1 MMLTNSPA
9 FAVGMMIAG
18 LAAGTVFYF
27 FRLKKNGLPGA
38 AALWAALL
46 GTVLVLPCAKIGY
59 LLHDLFANLFDGYF
73 DEVWSLQPEHLSFIG
88 GCLGFIAG
96 VLIAAKICGI
106 RPAKALDLFA
116 APGCVFLCLARIA
129 EGGMDTLGT
138 SGAMDGGWYDF
149 FPLTMHNSWGDPY
162 LSVFVLEALTAL
174 ACLVFALK
182 QQGKADREGL
192 VFEKTAVCLLG
203 AQVGWEML
211 LQYPYARSF
220 YWSFVSLEQVICA
233 VLFVILVIRG
243 CVKNQKWVP
252 LPVMLALFGCSAF
265 FQFLRDN
272 KIEFIF
278 NEGWEWLADNAWT
291 ISNIAFILIS
301 VGLVFTGLAALR
313 PKSGSKKE

>member
-1 MMLTNSPA
+1 MMLTDSPA

-38 AALWAALL
+38 AALWAAVL
-46 GTVLVLPCAKIGY
+46 GSVLVLPCAKVGY

-73 DEVWSLQPEHLSFIG
+73 DEVLSLRPEHLSFTG
-88 GCLGFIAG
+88 GVLGFLAG
-96 VLIAAKICGI
+96 VVIAAKISGI

-129 EGGMDTLGT
+129 EGAMDTLGT
-138 SGAMDGGWYDF
+138 SGSMDGGWYDF
-149 FPLTMHNSWGDPY
+149 FPLTMHNSWGDVY

-174 ACLVFALK
+174 VCLVFALK
-182 QQGKADREGL
+182 WAGKADRTGL

-203 AQVGWEML
+203 AQAGWEML
-211 LQYPYARSF
+211 LQYPYVRSF
-220 YWSFVSLEQVICA
+220 YWSFVSLEQVLCA
-233 VLFVILVIRG
+233 VLFVVLAVRG
-243 CVKNQKWVP
+243 CVRNRKWGPV
-252 LPVMLALFGCSAF
+252 PVMLALFGCSAF

-291 ISNIAFILIS
+291 VSDIAFVLIS
-301 VGLVFTGLAALR
+301 VGLVFTGLWALR
-313 PKSGSKKE
+313 PKSGQQKE